1 VPRSARGGNQYL
13 QIDLDGQEFSIDE
26 GRVTEAARYDGYY
39 AVVTDRLDL
48 GTEEVMAIYRGQ
60 WKIEE
65 SFRVLKT
72 DLRARPVFVWTDEH
86 VKGHFVMCYLAL
98 SMIRYLQYLMGEAG
112 WKEVLSAEEIMAALR
127 KPQVVVQGSYPDV
140 IATPINVSQ
149 EYLDMARL
157 LKMKELR
164 QNMTLTQFRS
174 ATKLDLNKNLGR
186 I

>member
-1 VPRSARGGNQYL
+1 
-13 QIDLDGQEFSIDE
+13 
-26 GRVTEAARYDGYY
+26 
-39 AVVTDRLDL
+39 
-48 GTEEVMAIYRGQ
+48 MATYRGQ
-60 WKIEE
+60 SKIEE

-98 SMIRYLQYLMGEAG
+98 SMIRYLQYLMGEEG